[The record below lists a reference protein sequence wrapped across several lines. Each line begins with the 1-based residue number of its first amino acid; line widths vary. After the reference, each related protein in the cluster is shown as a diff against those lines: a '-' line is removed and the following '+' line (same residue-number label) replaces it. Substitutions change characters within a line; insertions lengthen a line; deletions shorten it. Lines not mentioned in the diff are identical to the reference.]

1 MRYFPAALER
11 LTEQFAK
18 LPGIGGKTAQR
29 LAFHLLS
36 LPQEEAEEFANAYF
50 NYDLAK
56 AQLMVDEQSKKWLS
70 YEASNITE
78 ADLEL
83 LRMQDKGA
91 TVTVDDSDCFADSAI
106 VTVTVNDFLLA
117 DSLGSKGRMVDEKTF
132 TIRLVQDANGKW
144 KVRMGGPLRSEK

>member
-1 MRYFPAALER
+1 MQKRFFYTIFTIATLC
-11 LTEQFAK
+11 FASCVDDGRSNK
-18 LPGIGGKTAQR
+18 AIEKT
-29 LAFHLLS
+29 
-36 LPQEEAEEFANAYF
+36 AEEFANAYF

-106 VTVTVNDFLLA
+106 VTVTVSDFLLA